1 MIMKKN
7 ILYQLKT
14 IGFLILLGASIFSC
28 QDDFLEKPAGADITL
43 DTVFAST
50 NNAQQLIFSL
60 YHDNYF
66 GADNINLSW
75 WDGYLSWSDI
85 GEQIYVPNINDNQY
99 MKYVNGTLSSTTSQI
114 YPLENLFQAVR
125 NCNTFI
131 EKAGEV
137 PVGSATEQEYL
148 NRMLG
153 EAHAHIAYQYFKGF
167 KNWGSLPWIS
177 KRLEGGEEP
186 IPRAPFS
193 DMIDSMVYHLD
204 IASSLLP
211 LQWEDRWEGR
221 FTSVAAKTLK
231 AKILVYAAS
240 PLYNGPTPDYAAG
253 YEHPEVLGYGNADDQ
268 RWTRAANACKEA
280 IDVANAGGHALYTAA
295 GVEKNVYEL
304 AINLTMEHIIYQRFK
319 PGNSEGGW
327 YYTHNMMNWPY
338 GIGWYNRVDVTYQP
352 TFQHVDGYQMRNGK
366 FPISGY
372 QNGDGTLPIISE
384 AGIEAGYTNQ
394 EYWKNRDPRFH
405 ENVVYHGSKF
415 GESYNDKLINFDI
428 DPTVA
433 DRTHGDWTEFK
444 TSFMV
449 RKFVNEELGAGPSI
463 VYTPV
468 HPIIRLADL
477 YLLYAEA
484 LSESNNGP
492 NAEAIQYLNEVRERS
507 GMPGYDANNYNGS
520 SAREKFHN
528 AIKYER
534 QVEFFMEGQRY
545 FDLRRWKEG
554 DELRLDMV
562 GAIINNGV
570 VSRNK
575 INWIDFFEDK
585 YYFHPLHNNWVNN
598 TPGLYQNPKY

>member
-1 MIMKKN
+1 MKKN
-7 ILYQLKT
+7 RIHQIIQACLIILITL
-14 IGFLILLGASIFSC
+14 SVFSC
-28 QDDFLEKPAGADITL
+28 QEDFLEKPAGADITL

-60 YHDNYF
+60 YHDEYF

-85 GEQIYVPNINDNQY
+85 GEQMYVPNISDNQY

-114 YPLENLFQAVR
+114 YPLDKLYLAVR

-131 EKAGEV
+131 EKAGGI
-137 PVGSATEQEYL
+137 PTGSSTEREYVQ
-148 NRMLG
+148 RMLG
-153 EAHAHIAYQYFKGF
+153 EAHSHIAYQYFKGF
-167 KNWGSLPWIS
+167 KVWGSLPWIS
-177 KRLEGGEEP
+177 TRLEGGEEP
-186 IPRAPFS
+186 IPRAAFS

-204 IASSLLP
+204 IAANLLP
-211 LQWEDRWEGR
+211 DQWEDRWTGR
-221 FTSVAAKTLK
+221 FTSVAAKALK

-240 PLYNGPTPDYAAG
+240 PLYNGPTPAYAAG
-253 YEHPEVLGYGNADDQ
+253 YEHPEVLGYGNSDDQ
-268 RWTRAANACKEA
+268 RWQRAATACKEA
-280 IDVANAGGHALYTAA
+280 IDAAHASGHALYT
-295 GVEKNVYEL
+295 GGGTEHNIYEL
-304 AINLTMEHIIYQRFK
+304 AINLTDEHIIYQRFD

-327 YYTHNMMNWPY
+327 EYTHNMMNWPY

-352 TFQHVDGYQMRNGK
+352 TFQHVDSYQMINGK

-372 QNGDGTLPIISE
+372 ENGDGTKPIISA
-384 AGIEAGYTNQ
+384 AGIEAGYTDQ
-394 EYWKNRDPRFH
+394 EYWKDRDPRFAQ
-405 ENVVYHGSKF
+405 NVVYHGSEF
-415 GESYNDKLINFDI
+415 GTSYNDKLINFDI
-428 DPTVA
+428 DPSVP

-449 RKFVNEELGAGPSI
+449 RKFVNEELGAGPSV
-463 VYTPV
+463 VYAPV

-484 LSESNNGP
+484 LSEANNGP
-492 NAEAIQYLNEVRERS
+492 NAEAIQFLNEVRSRS
-507 GMPGYDANNYNGS
+507 GMPGYDANNYPGN
-520 SAREKFHN
+520 SAREQFHN

-534 QVEFFMEGQRY
+534 SVEFFLEGQRY

-554 DELRLDMV
+554 DELQLDMV

-570 VSRNK
+570 VSRSK
-575 INWIDFFEDK
+575 VNWVDFFEDK
-585 YYFHPLHNNWVNN
+585 YYFHPLHNDWVNN